1 MFLHAM
7 TGRIEAVTVV
17 PEIARKFEALEAQAY
32 ELTRYFREAG
42 FELVAPAII
51 QPAEIFLNAVG
62 EDLRRRTYVFTDPE
76 GSELCLRPDL
86 TVPTCRLHWD
96 RCQSD
101 GSGLLARYCYNG
113 PAFRFQPA
121 GAPAAHPREFRQLGI
136 EAFADKDKEKAEV
149 EVLGLIVA
157 ALRKA
162 GLKDFRIRIGD
173 LGIFH
178 DLLSALDLPD
188 RWRKRLRAQ
197 FWQPDAFRTELRQM
211 TTQPDARVVGIP
223 KDLLAALSGCDQAA
237 SEYQLSKYLAANEID
252 VFGARS
258 LSEIASSLRLA
269 LEDALA
275 DALPE
280 ETASTISGYLEVVAP
295 ARAAGARLRDLMQQ
309 TGIDISRSLDVYQR
323 RIKFL
328 PEVDIDPSQVEF
340 VAEFGRGLE
349 YYTGFVFE
357 VIVDSLGEDSPV
369 AGGGRYDELM
379 RLAGATTDVPAVG
392 AMIHTERLLS
402 AVLEAE

>member
-1 MFLHAM
+1 LN
-7 TGRIEAVTVV
+7 VV
-17 PEIARKFEALEAQAY
+17 PEIARKFEALEAQAHD
-32 ELTRYFREAG
+32 LTRYFREAG

-86 TVPTCRLHWD
+86 TVPTCRLHWQ
-96 RCQSD
+96 RCSD
-101 GSGLLARYCYNG
+101 DGAGLLARYCYNG

-121 GAPAAHPREFRQLGI
+121 GAPEAHPREFRQLGI
-136 EAFADKDKEKAEV
+136 EAFGDKDKEKAEV

-157 ALRKA
+157 ALRRS
-162 GLKDFRIRIGD
+162 GLTDFKIRIGD
-173 LGIFH
+173 LGLFH
-178 DLLSALDLPD
+178 DLLNALDLPE

-197 FWQPDAFRTELRQM
+197 FWQPEAFRTELRQM
-211 TTQPDARVVGIP
+211 TTQPDARVAGIP
-223 KDLLAALSGCDQAA
+223 KDLLSALSGCDQAA
-237 SEYQLSKYLAANEID
+237 AEFQLSKYLEANEID

-258 LSEIASSLRLA
+258 LSEIAASLRSA
-269 LEDALA
+269 LEDALS
-275 DALPE
+275 DALPDA
-280 ETASTISGYLEVVAP
+280 TADTISGYLEVVAP

-323 RIKFL
+323 RLKFL
-328 PEVDIDPSQVEF
+328 PDVEIDPSHVEF

-357 VIVDSLGEDSPV
+357 VVVESLGDASPI

-379 RLAGATTDVPAVG
+379 RLAGATADVPAVG
-392 AMIHTERLLS
+392 AMIHTERLLA
-402 AVLEAE
+402 AVTEAE